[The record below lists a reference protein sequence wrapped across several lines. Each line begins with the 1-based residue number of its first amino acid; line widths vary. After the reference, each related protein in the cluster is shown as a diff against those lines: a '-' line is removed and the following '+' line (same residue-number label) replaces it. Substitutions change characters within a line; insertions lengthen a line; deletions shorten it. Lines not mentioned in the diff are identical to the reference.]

1 MIHFKNIS
9 QSDIELYNRSKN
21 DIICFASREIA
32 IFLCSIPI
40 IFHIQTILLWVSIAI
55 GGLLALFSII
65 WDVLI
70 TLGKV
75 KSVRGKFLWIII
87 AIQGISITLFLF
99 LKSNASLIM
108 AIVLIFQVVVL
119 GAALIIG
126 QRRGNK
132 VQDDYR

>member
-1 MIHFKNIS
+1 MKHFKNIS

-40 IFHIQTILLWVSIAI
+40 IFHIPTILLWVSIAI

-126 QRRGNK
+126 QRQGNK
-132 VQDDYR
+132 VQDDHR

>member
-1 MIHFKNIS
+1 MKHFKNIS

-99 LKSNASLIM
+99 LKSNA
-108 AIVLIFQVVVL
+108 
-119 GAALIIG
+119 
-126 QRRGNK
+126 
-132 VQDDYR
+132 